1 MKSQKKASITLDDLQ
16 QIRALVEATPSG
28 GDLGV
33 ITLKN
38 SILDKV
44 TELEQRIKARG
55 PGRNKTATA
64 GGAGVPFL
72 SNLERAIKNYRGAQ

>member
-1 MKSQKKASITLDDLQ
+1 MKSQKALITLDDLQ
-16 QIRALVEATPSG
+16 QIRALVEATP

-38 SILDKV
+38 SILNKV
-44 TELEQRIKARG
+44 TELEQHIKARR
-55 PGRNKTATA
+55 PGRNKTTTA
-64 GGAGVPFL
+64 GGAGVPFF